1 MEIVKVESAAEMNRW
16 NVYYELDGKFYAR
29 CAKCGKPVEIEC
41 HRTAHDLK
49 NDTFIQEFCDES
61 CEKDW
66 FIANYPTRTLAEFA
80 GEDERS
86 AKFYGEFEVLGDV
99 EYADREFDVTFASIT
114 RYYDDDGFESR
125 EDVIISTAHSLEELL
140 GEAESTA
147 HECTRLDEFFS
158 DLKRTGNDSVQVN
171 DEGSIWVSIEYSTGD
186 WSTDV
191 EVCYDVE
198 FK

>member
-1 MEIVKVESAAEMNRW
+1 MEIVRVESAAEMNRW

-29 CAKCGKPVEIEC
+29 CAKCGKPVEIDY

-66 FIANYPTRTLAEFA
+66 FLANYPTRSSAQTA
-80 GEDERS
+80 GEDVRS
-86 AKFYGEFEVLGDV
+86 SKFYGEFEILGDM
-99 EYADREFDVTFASIT
+99 EFADREFDVTFASIT
-114 RYYDDDGFESR
+114 RYYDDDGFENI
-125 EDVIISTAHSLEELL
+125 EDEITSDVHSLEELL
-140 GEAESTA
+140 DEAESAA
-147 HECTRLDEFFS
+147 HGYTCLTKFFS
-158 DLKRTGNDSVQVN
+158 DMKRTGNDIVQLN
-171 DEGSIWVSIEYSTGD
+171 EEGSIWVSIEYSNGD

-191 EVCYDVE
+191 EVCYEVE